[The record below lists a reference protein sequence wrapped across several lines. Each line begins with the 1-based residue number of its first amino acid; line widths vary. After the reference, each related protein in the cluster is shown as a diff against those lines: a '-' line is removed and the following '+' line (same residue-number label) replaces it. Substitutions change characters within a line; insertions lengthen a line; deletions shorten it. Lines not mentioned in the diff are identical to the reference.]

1 LVKLNILS
9 INAHPH
15 DFTHMAGTL
24 GIHKAKG
31 DNVTVVSLTPGTN
44 VHNEKKH
51 DELMKPE
58 SERDMDIINQP
69 DDEIKKIKI
78 EELEKACAVFDIDDV
93 RVLDY
98 PQPFRLSEFPE
109 AIKSLADIILD
120 TRPHVLIMQSPFPRA
135 HHGRPG
141 VSADDHIE
149 TALATIEAKALA
161 GVPGS
166 EGIAPHSIATTLY
179 PGVYF
184 NNNEVDFTV
193 DISDWFEKRVAAE
206 EMYVSQGHT
215 PEWSKRRMLVSLGNS
230 GWFAHTLYAESF
242 VREAPEL
249 VSEIPMSP
257 LSIRSVEEP
266 IMEKFER
273 MIGEKGKDF

>member
-15 DFTHMAGTL
+15 DYTHMAGTL

-58 SERDMDIINQP
+58 AERDMDIINQP

-78 EELEKACAVFDIDDV
+78 GELEKACKVFGIDDV

-120 TRPHVLIMQSPFPRA
+120 TRPHVLIMQSPFA
-135 HHGRPG
+135 KGHHGRVG
-141 VSADDHIE
+141 VYADDHIE
-149 TALATIEAKALA
+149 TALATIEAKAVA

-166 EGIAPHSIATTLY
+166 DGAAPHSIATTLY

-184 NNNEVDFTV
+184 NNDEADFVV

-206 EMYVSQGHT
+206 EIYVSQGHT
-215 PEWSKRRMLVSLGNS
+215 PEWSKRRMLISLGNS

-242 VREAPEL
+242 VREQPEL

-257 LSIRSVEEP
+257 LTIRGVEEP
-266 IMEKFER
+266 IMEKHKR
-273 MIGEKGKDF
+273 MIGTKGKDY

>member
-1 LVKLNILS
+1 MVKLNILS

>member
-1 LVKLNILS
+1 
-9 INAHPH
+9 
-15 DFTHMAGTL
+15 MAGTL

-149 TALATIEAKALA
+149 TALATIEAKAVA

>member
-1 LVKLNILS
+1 MVKLNILS

-149 TALATIEAKALA
+149 TALATIEAKAVA

>member
-1 LVKLNILS
+1 MVKLNILS

-58 SERDMDIINQP
+58 AERDMDIINQP
-69 DDEIKKIKI
+69 DDEIKQIKI
-78 EELEKACAVFDIDDV
+78 EELEKACGIFGIDDV

-98 PQPFRLSEFPE
+98 PQPFHLNEFPE

-120 TRPHVLIMQSPFPRA
+120 TRPHVLMMQSPYARG
-135 HHGRPG
+135 HHGRIG
-141 VSADDHIE
+141 VYADDHIE
-149 TALATIEAKALA
+149 TALATIEAKSIAS
-161 GVPGS
+161 VGS
-166 EGIAPHSIATTLY
+166 DGQAPHTIATTLY

-184 NNNEVDFTV
+184 INDEADFVV

-206 EMYVSQGHT
+206 EVYVSQGHT
-215 PEWSKRRMLVSLGNS
+215 PEWSKRRMLISLGNS
-230 GWFAHTLYAESF
+230 GWFSHTLYAESF
-242 VREAPEL
+242 VRYAPEL
-249 VSEIPMSP
+249 VPEIPMSP
-257 LSIRSVEEP
+257 LTLRGVQEP
-266 IMEKFER
+266 ILEKHDR
-273 MIGEKGKDF
+273 MIGTKGKDF

>member
-149 TALATIEAKALA
+149 TALATIEAKAVA

>member
-1 LVKLNILS
+1 MVKLNILS

-149 TALATIEAKALA
+149 TALATIEAKAVA
-161 GVPGS
+161 GVPG
-166 EGIAPHSIATTLY
+166 
-179 PGVYF
+179 
-184 NNNEVDFTV
+184 
-193 DISDWFEKRVAAE
+193 
-206 EMYVSQGHT
+206 
-215 PEWSKRRMLVSLGNS
+215 
-230 GWFAHTLYAESF
+230 
-242 VREAPEL
+242 
-249 VSEIPMSP
+249 
-257 LSIRSVEEP
+257 
-266 IMEKFER
+266 
-273 MIGEKGKDF
+273 